1 MSQLVLVLLMAG
13 IGVEFMKELDLV
25 SQASQGSRRALAR
38 LLTMIQQ
45 GEKESIDSVLSISP
59 VHSIGI
65 TGPPGVG
72 KSCLT
77 DCLAK
82 LFADRGQRV
91 GVLCID
97 PSSPISGGSL
107 LGDRMRME
115 QSGVHDKIYIRS
127 VATRSSHSSI
137 PLRLKAMISALS
149 LAGMDRVLVETV
161 GVGQTEIGIVSM
173 TDSVLLVDGPDRG
186 DIVQAEKAG
195 LLELADLVVVNK
207 GDLPGAEQAAANI
220 RSGLA
225 LGPASSV
232 PVMIVSALN
241 RTGIDELVD
250 ALGTIQSRPSVEI
263 VKWRHRLS
271 SAITD
276 ELVSRPSFE
285 SAVSDLVEGRVSIE
299 QAIQDVIRQ

>member
-1 MSQLVLVLLMAG
+1 MS
-13 IGVEFMKELDLV
+13 KLDLV
-25 SQASQGSRRALAR
+25 NEASKGSRRALAR
-38 LLTMIQQ
+38 LLTHIQQ
-45 GEKESIDSVLSISP
+45 GDQESIDSVLSAPS
-59 VHSIGI
+59 VQSIGI

-82 LFADRGQRV
+82 FFADRGERV

-115 QSGVHDKIYIRS
+115 QSGVDDRIYIRS
-127 VATRSSHSSI
+127 VATRNSHGSI

-149 LAGMDRVLVETV
+149 IAGMDRILVETV

-195 LLELADLVVVNK
+195 LLELADVVVVNK
-207 GDLPGAEQAAANI
+207 GDLPGSEQAAANI

-225 LGPASSV
+225 LGPASNV
-232 PVMIVSALN
+232 PVLVVSALN
-241 RTGIDELVD
+241 RMGIKELVG
-250 ALGTIQSRPSVEI
+250 ALDEIQPRPSVEI

-271 SAITD
+271 SAIIDEVLSKKSFDVAVTD
-276 ELVSRPSFE
+276 L
-285 SAVSDLVEGRVSIE
+285 AEGRISIE
-299 QAIQDVIRQ
+299 QAIERVFQE

>member
-1 MSQLVLVLLMAG
+1 MEQS
-13 IGVEFMKELDLV
+13 ELV
-25 SQASQGSRRALAR
+25 SRAAEGSRRALAR
-38 LLTMIQQ
+38 LLTQIQHGNQ
-45 GEKESIDSVLSISP
+45 ESINSVLSISP
-59 VHSIGI
+59 VQSIGV

-82 LFADRGQRV
+82 FFADRGERV

-115 QSGVHDKIYIRS
+115 QSGVHDRIYIRS
-127 VATRSSHSSI
+127 VATRTSHGSI

-149 LAGMDRVLVETV
+149 LAGMDRILVETV

-186 DIVQAEKAG
+186 DIIQAEKAG
-195 LLELADLVVVNK
+195 LLELADVVVINK
-207 GDLPGAEQAAANI
+207 GDLPGSEQAAANI

-225 LGPASSV
+225 LGPASNV
-232 PVMIVSALN
+232 PVLVVSALN
-241 RTGIDELVD
+241 RTGINELVE
-250 ALGTIQSRPSVEI
+250 ALDTIQPRPSVEK

-271 SAITD
+271 SAIMD
-276 ELVSRPSFE
+276 ELLSKPSFDE
-285 SAVSDLVEGRVSIE
+285 SLIDLVDGKISIK
-299 QAIQDVIRQ
+299 QAIDRIINQHDK

>member
-1 MSQLVLVLLMAG
+1 MVG
-13 IGVEFMKELDLV
+13 IGAEFMAESELI

-38 LLTMIQQ
+38 LLTKIQQ
-45 GEKESIDSVLSISP
+45 GDQESINSVLSISP
-59 VHSIGI
+59 VQSIGI

-82 LFADRGQRV
+82 VFADRGELV

-115 QSGVHDKIYIRS
+115 QSGVHDRIYIRS

-149 LAGMDRVLVETV
+149 IAGMDRVLVETV

-195 LLELADLVVVNK
+195 LLELADVVVVNK
-207 GDLPGAEQAAANI
+207 GDLPGSEQAAANI

-225 LGPASSV
+225 LGPASNV
-232 PVMIVSALN
+232 PVMVVSALN
-241 RTGIDELVD
+241 RTGIDELAEV
-250 ALGTIQSRPSVEI
+250 LGSIQSRPSVEI

-271 SAITD
+271 SALMD
-276 ELVSRPSFE
+276 ELVSRSSFE
-285 SAVSDLVEGRVSIE
+285 LAVSDLVEGRISIE
-299 QAIQDVIRQ
+299 QAIQNIIRQ